1 MNRMNRM
8 NREPGTIRREGANRM
23 QGSLKHGVQHSAQL
37 GATHKVLRGV
47 ARMASIGLL
56 VVLGACAGPPT
67 RSSATGSV
75 PQPTLAQERERLA
88 GLFDGTPV
96 VLEIDRD
103 GSLRAEVPLRFCFE
117 PARAVVKPPLA
128 ALLDRLAGS
137 PATRGGVW
145 SVAAPGDPASK
156 GTTLANERA
165 ASVRDYLVGHG
176 ADALRVSVS
185 VAPAVG
191 TPSAVVRVIVTV
203 PSGKTAPR

>member
-1 MNRMNRM
+1 MNRMNSM
-8 NREPGTIRREGANRM
+8 NRHPETVVCASASRLPY
-23 QGSLKHGVQHSAQL
+23 SVPDSVQHSCL
-37 GATHKVLRGV
+37 CWVGHIV
-47 ARMASIGLL
+47 SIGLL
-56 VVLGACAGPPT
+56 IVLGACASPSP
-67 RSSATGSV
+67 RSSAPASA
-75 PQPTLAQERERLA
+75 PQPTLEQERERLA

-96 VLEIDRD
+96 VLAIDRD

-156 GTTLANERA
+156 GSTLANERA

-176 ADALRVSVS
+176 ADALRVTVS
-185 VAPAVG
+185 STAAVG
-191 TPSAVVRVIVTV
+191 NPTAVVRVVVAVPGGKTV
-203 PSGKTAPR
+203 PR